1 MVSLSCC
8 YVKLIVGHPTLP
20 RCRAV
25 IVSEQLC
32 RGFWRNTSCLVHLA
46 QERGVYSACVCVCVH
61 IAPPL
66 FFDFPVQAVSL
77 LQSLS
82 QMKEKHSLIY
92 IGMRKLFISAPLPSF
107 QSLSFL
113 LLAFSVWIK
122 QDLPLSWEGW
132 RPRDI
137 KLWRPVLWSHNS
149 INSLTDNWLLI
160 KFC

>member
-8 YVKLIVGHPTLP
+8 YVRLIVGHPMLP
-20 RCRAV
+20 RCKAV

-32 RGFWRNTSCLVHLA
+32 RGFWRKTSCLVHLA
-46 QERGVYSACVCVCVH
+46 QERGVYSARVCVCTHCSTTVFWFPCPGCISFAITLTNERKAFSNLH
-61 IAPPL
+61 RHEKTFYKCSPSL
-66 FFDFPVQAVSL
+66 FSVSL
-77 LQSLS
+77 
-82 QMKEKHSLIY
+82 
-92 IGMRKLFISAPLPSF
+92 
-107 QSLSFL
+107 
-113 LLAFSVWIK
+113 FSVVSFFCLNQ

-137 KLWRPVLWSHNS
+137 KLWRPVLSSHNS